1 MQRFFTSLVDQARSR
16 ATESTLGLLSI
27 THPGLREH
35 LSGVLAAESGNGG
48 SFLAAPQFEPTFE
61 WEPANCRLRELGTG
75 PDPLLTP
82 PVVDALDHCDN
93 GRYRFNADWSPFSHQ
108 LRSWEAL
115 LREKK
120 SIVVT
125 SGTGSGK
132 TECFMVPVIEDL
144 HRELEAEGAD
154 RLEGVR
160 ALFLYPLNAL
170 IDSQRDRLDAWTRP
184 FGEGMRYCLYNGRTP
199 DRASSVRTEQ
209 ARRPNEVLSRERM
222 RESPAPILVT
232 NGTML
237 EYMMIR
243 KVDEPIMRRSRDRKS
258 LRWIVLDEAHTY
270 VGSQAAELALQLRR
284 VMISFGVKPE
294 DVRFV
299 ATSATIADMEG
310 VENLRRFL
318 SDLSGVPVEQ
328 VEVVGGR
335 RVVPPLPASLGQS
348 VTLDD
353 LEAMPSESGSGDD
366 VSRSR
371 FEALSHSPVA
381 RAIRDFVVGHPSP
394 VGLDEIRGRV
404 SQTLG
409 HSLSERD
416 ALRWLDLCTGTR
428 PVASEPAFLNLR
440 AHFFQKTLH
449 GLWSCIDPDC
459 PKKATTPLA
468 ADWPFGNVYTDQRWS
483 CGCGAPVLEL
493 AFCDDC
499 NEPHLLADTRNE
511 HLKHWE
517 TRVEDEFSLQA
528 DSTDELEGDEP
539 DVDTEPARNEPS
551 VFCRPDYIGETYFEV
566 HINPGT
572 RSFVLGEGSIRLGV
586 NDSEAR
592 CSRPQCEFPGYSGR
606 SPFNRA
612 LTGGPFYV
620 AQAVPT
626 VLEYTQ
632 DFQPDGG
639 ALASGPQT
647 LPGRGRRLIT
657 FTDSRQGAARM
668 AVRMQQEAERNK
680 LRGLVVEVLVAA
692 QRDHAA
698 QPRDP
703 VTHESVE
710 ALRTAH
716 QGLLAAGME
725 QAAAQ
730 MQEQI
735 EQQEVA
741 LQGQGVDQAR
751 SFVRVSWR
759 EMVRVLAGKADI
771 AGPICDFNMQYN
783 PDLFGAADGPEK
795 LAEMLLFREFMRRPK
810 RQNSAETLGLAV
822 VDYVGLDRVETMPE
836 GWAEKRLELQDWR
849 DFLKT
854 ALDFYVRASSGIN
867 ANGDWFRWAGLY
879 FKPKQFRSPD
889 SKEASEP
896 GLLKWPQIR
905 GGNTAH
911 RLVKLLIL
919 GAGMNPGDRAD
930 VDLIND
936 WLCRTWRILT
946 GPGGPLQS
954 DQNRFSLPL
963 DSFEFRL
970 QNQFFVCPVTNK
982 LLDTSFRGW
991 TPYLPRNIEG
1001 LRFDEAER
1009 RRHRVESVAYPDLS
1023 VFDRAQLDHEAGLS
1037 HIRKQIGE
1045 DPAIR
1050 ELRPR
1055 SLWLDLNDR
1064 AVEGGYYYRT
1074 AEHSAQQ
1081 SSERLEEYVGK
1092 FKDGRV
1098 NVLNCS
1104 TTMELGVD
1112 IGGITAV
1119 VMNNVPPHPANYLQR
1134 AGRAGRSREARAI
1147 AYTVCKHNP
1156 HDLQV
1161 FANPSWPFRTAMPV
1175 PAVAFSS
1182 ARLVQRQVQA
1192 LLLGDFLTRTVGA
1205 QGVERTKLTAV
1216 WFYLGESGSAP
1227 CTDFIESLN
1236 GPEHEVD
1243 DGIVYVKR
1251 GTVLKHLLPEQL
1263 RNDARANIQKLQED
1277 WCKNH
1282 SWLKGEWD
1290 RAERESVYR
1299 ARLERELDRL
1309 CNEYLLREL
1318 AGRTFLP
1325 GYGFPTDVVNFNNFT
1340 LRDYSRQRR
1349 IQTGNSTGKED
1360 NHSRYRGL
1368 PSRNLSIA
1376 IREYA
1381 PGAEVVLD
1389 GRVFTSAG
1397 VSLHWHRLEGG
1408 ANESQRLESVWRCDV
1423 CGSVGH
1429 REGVVDWGNLV
1440 CENSTCGAP
1449 IRSQNIVSV
1458 LQPAGFVADSRVD
1471 PTNNVQS
1478 QKFVPAAP
1486 PWVFLNTEETQLPNP
1501 ALGAMAFDAN
1511 GKVFHHSA
1519 GLYGHGYA
1527 LCMTCGRA
1535 ESMQDVGVFP
1545 KGLSP
1550 DGMHYAP
1557 QPTREDRRDGQR
1569 VACPGSRS
1577 LQQHVRLGVVATTDV
1592 FELLLRHPLR
1602 GTYVDDTP
1610 EGRTVALTLAIA
1622 LRFALAEIL
1631 GVSPSEIGYATRP
1644 KRLGEEGSALVLQ
1657 LFDTASGGAG
1667 FASAAGNVVMPVLRR
1682 MAEKLDCD
1690 HCETGCSQC
1699 LLDTQTRIDH
1709 HRMHRT
1715 RAQEWLGDVAH
1726 EFVDDCR
1733 RHDAGSSAN
1742 TRAPAKPTAAGDA
1755 PSNEGGLAP
1764 SGESIEQ
1771 EGTGLSRALPG
1782 WARDVND
1789 QAANVVARII
1799 AEELPEPVV
1808 GYEVQNSLEEVVGEF
1823 ELAWPDHQIGVWA
1836 VEGRANPL
1844 PEALVGWQLFTLPEM
1859 EDSLDLLVN
1868 ELRRAAGEASFTNI

>member
-1 MQRFFTSLVDQARSR
+1 MQRFFTTLVDQARSR
-16 ATESTLGLLSI
+16 ATESTLGLLGI

-35 LSGVLAAESGNGG
+35 LSGALAAETGNGG

-61 WEPANCRLRELGTG
+61 WEPAHCRLRELVRG
-75 PDPLLTP
+75 PDPLLSP
-82 PVVDALDHCDN
+82 PVIDALDHRDN

-108 LRSWEAL
+108 LRSWQAL
-115 LREKK
+115 LQEEK

-144 HRELEAEGAD
+144 HRELEAERAS

-199 DRASSVRTEQ
+199 DRGNQVRAEQ

-243 KVDEPIMRRSRDRKS
+243 QVDEPILRVSRARKS

-284 VMISFGVKPE
+284 VMIAFGVKPE

-299 ATSATIADMEG
+299 ATSATIAGAEA

-318 SDLSGVPVEQ
+318 SDLSGVPIEQ
-328 VEVVGGR
+328 VEVLGGR
-335 RVVPPLPASLGQS
+335 RVVPPLPMSTGES
-348 VTLDD
+348 VTLDA
-353 LEAMPSESGSGDD
+353 LEAMPSESGRGD
-366 VSRSR
+366 VSRAR
-371 FEALSHSPVA
+371 FEALTHSPVA
-381 RAIRDFVVGHPSP
+381 RAIRDLVVGHASP
-394 VGLDEIRGRV
+394 VGLDEIRGHV
-404 SQTLG
+404 TQTLG

-416 ALRWLDLCTGTR
+416 ALRWVDLCTGTR

-449 GLWSCIDPDC
+449 GLWACIDPDC
-459 PKKATTPLA
+459 PEKVGTPLA
-468 ADWPFGNVYTDQRWS
+468 ADWPFGNVYSDQRSS

-499 NEPHLLADTRNE
+499 NEPHLLADTRGDY
-511 HLKHWE
+511 LKHWE

-528 DSTDELEGDEP
+528 DSTDEMEADEP
-539 DVDTEPARNEPS
+539 DVDAEPTRNEPV
-551 VFCRPDYIGETYFEV
+551 VFCRPEHIGETYFPVDIDPEARGF
-566 HINPGT
+566 IPSD
-572 RSFVLGEGSIRLGV
+572 RSIRLGV

-606 SPFNRA
+606 SFFNRA
-612 LTGGPFYV
+612 LTGGPFHV
-620 AQAVPT
+620 TQAVPT

-632 DFQPDGG
+632 DFQPEGG
-639 ALASGPQT
+639 ASAAGPQT

-680 LRGLVVEVLVAA
+680 LRGLVVEVLSAV

-703 VTHESVE
+703 VTPESVE

-735 EQQEVA
+735 ERQEAA
-741 LQGQGVDQAR
+741 LQGQGADQAG
-751 SFVRVSWR
+751 SLVRVPWR
-759 EMVRVLAGKADI
+759 EMVRALAGKSDI
-771 AGPICDFNMQYN
+771 AGPIRDFNKQYN

-822 VDYVGLDRVETMPE
+822 VEYKGLNRVETMPE
-836 GWAEKRLELQDWR
+836 GWADKGLELQDWR
-849 DFLKT
+849 DFLKV

-867 ANGDWFRWAGLY
+867 ASGDRVRRAGLS
-879 FKPKQFRSPD
+879 FKPKQFRPPD
-889 SKEASEP
+889 SEEASEP

-905 GGNTAH
+905 GGNTSH

-936 WLCRTWRILT
+936 WLRKAWHILT
-946 GPGGPLQS
+946 GPGGPLKS

-963 DSFEFRL
+963 NSFEFRL
-970 QNQFFVCPVTNK
+970 QNRSFVCPVTNK

-991 TPYLPRNIEG
+991 TPYLPRNIEA

-1009 RRHRVESVAYPDLS
+1009 RRHRVEPVAYPDLS
-1023 VFDRAQLDHEAGLS
+1023 AFDRAQLDHEAGLAQ
-1037 HIRKQIGE
+1037 IRKQIAG

-1104 TTMELGVD
+1104 TTMEMGVD

-1134 AGRAGRSREARAI
+1134 AGRAGRSLEARAI

-1192 LLLGDFLTRTVGA
+1192 LLLGDFLTRTVGGG
-1205 QGVERTKLTAV
+1205 GVERTKLTTE
-1216 WFYLGESGSAP
+1216 WFYLGSRAP
-1227 CTDFIESLN
+1227 PRVPTSS
-1236 GPEHEVD
+1236 
-1243 DGIVYVKR
+1243 
-1251 GTVLKHLLPEQL
+1251 
-1263 RNDARANIQKLQED
+1263 
-1277 WCKNH
+1277 NH
-1282 SWLKGEWD
+1282 WM
-1290 RAERESVYR
+1290 
-1299 ARLERELDRL
+1299 
-1309 CNEYLLREL
+1309 
-1318 AGRTFLP
+1318 
-1325 GYGFPTDVVNFNNFT
+1325 
-1340 LRDYSRQRR
+1340 
-1349 IQTGNSTGKED
+1349 
-1360 NHSRYRGL
+1360 
-1368 PSRNLSIA
+1368 
-1376 IREYA
+1376 
-1381 PGAEVVLD
+1381 VLD
-1389 GRVFTSAG
+1389 MR
-1397 VSLHWHRLEGG
+1397 WM
-1408 ANESQRLESVWRCDV
+1408 
-1423 CGSVGH
+1423 
-1429 REGVVDWGNLV
+1429 
-1440 CENSTCGAP
+1440 P
-1449 IRSQNIVSV
+1449 
-1458 LQPAGFVADSRVD
+1458 
-1471 PTNNVQS
+1471 
-1478 QKFVPAAP
+1478 KF
-1486 PWVFLNTEETQLPNP
+1486 
-1501 ALGAMAFDAN
+1501 
-1511 GKVFHHSA
+1511 
-1519 GLYGHGYA
+1519 
-1527 LCMTCGRA
+1527 
-1535 ESMQDVGVFP
+1535 
-1545 KGLSP
+1545 
-1550 DGMHYAP
+1550 GM
-1557 QPTREDRRDGQR
+1557 
-1569 VACPGSRS
+1569 
-1577 LQQHVRLGVVATTDV
+1577 
-1592 FELLLRHPLR
+1592 
-1602 GTYVDDTP
+1602 
-1610 EGRTVALTLAIA
+1610 
-1622 LRFALAEIL
+1622 
-1631 GVSPSEIGYATRP
+1631 
-1644 KRLGEEGSALVLQ
+1644 
-1657 LFDTASGGAG
+1657 
-1667 FASAAGNVVMPVLRR
+1667 
-1682 MAEKLDCD
+1682 
-1690 HCETGCSQC
+1690 
-1699 LLDTQTRIDH
+1699 
-1709 HRMHRT
+1709 
-1715 RAQEWLGDVAH
+1715 
-1726 EFVDDCR
+1726 
-1733 RHDAGSSAN
+1733 
-1742 TRAPAKPTAAGDA
+1742 
-1755 PSNEGGLAP
+1755 
-1764 SGESIEQ
+1764 
-1771 EGTGLSRALPG
+1771 
-1782 WARDVND
+1782 
-1789 QAANVVARII
+1789 
-1799 AEELPEPVV
+1799 
-1808 GYEVQNSLEEVVGEF
+1808 
-1823 ELAWPDHQIGVWA
+1823 
-1836 VEGRANPL
+1836 
-1844 PEALVGWQLFTLPEM
+1844 
-1859 EDSLDLLVN
+1859 
-1868 ELRRAAGEASFTNI
+1868 